1 MFNAGDLT
9 DIIKLIE
16 TYQMES
22 AGTAAF
28 IVFIYFLTKNGI
40 LTKIFSTIFEKYV
53 DYFIKKKSKTDIAA
67 VSLNE
72 VLNHDIFSY
81 IDFWK
86 YSKVPTLRFSTDF
99 RTIVF
104 RKYLVIYL
112 KAHKDK
118 IQQYINS
125 KSYINMSDS
134 ELWKSLLTLMN
145 DIVYSYET
153 ELSNAGIPK
162 VVIEKMKVRNNDIIT
177 LTINLIEN
185 VCNSQFYKSENNLLK
200 IYSVLNIILS
210 ILENTIQNSEP
221 VCNSINGELRG
232 QRINDGGR
240 EYIEP

>member
-9 DIIKLIE
+9 DILKIIE
-16 TYQMES
+16 TYQIES
-22 AGTAAF
+22 ASTVAF
-28 IVFIYFLTKNGI
+28 VIFIYFLTKNGI
-40 LTKIFSTIFEKYV
+40 LSKVFSAVFEKYV

-86 YSKVPTLRFSTDF
+86 YSKVPTLKFSTEF
-99 RTIVF
+99 RTVVF
-104 RKYLVIYL
+104 RKYLTIYL
-112 KAHKDK
+112 KAHKEK

-125 KSYINMSDS
+125 KSYINMTES
-134 ELWKSLLTLMN
+134 ELWRSLLTLMN

-153 ELSNAGIPK
+153 ELTSAGIPK
-162 VVIEKMKVRNNDIIT
+162 VVVEKMKVRNNDIIT

-200 IYSVLNIILS
+200 IYSVLNIVLS
-210 ILENTIQNSEP
+210 ILENTIQNSEA

-232 QRINDGGR
+232 QRISEGGR

>member
-1 MFNAGDLT
+1 MFKAGDLT
-9 DIIKLIE
+9 DMLKIFE
-16 TYQMES
+16 TYQIES
-22 AGTAAF
+22 AGTIAF
-28 IVFIYFLTKNGI
+28 IVVVYFFTKNGI
-40 LTKIFSTIFEKYV
+40 LTKVFSTVFEKYV

-86 YSKVPTLRFSTDF
+86 YSKVPTLKFSTEF
-99 RTIVF
+99 RTVVF
-104 RKYLVIYL
+104 RKYLGIYL

-134 ELWKSLLTLMN
+134 ELWRSLLTLMN

-153 ELSNAGIPK
+153 ELVNAGIPK
-162 VVIEKMKVRNNDIIT
+162 VVVEKMKVRNNDIIT

-185 VCNSQFYKSENNLLK
+185 VCNSQFYKTENNLLK

-232 QRINDGGR
+232 QRINEGGK

>member
-9 DIIKLIE
+9 DILKVIE
-16 TYQMES
+16 TYQIES
-22 AGTAAF
+22 ASTVALILVVY
-28 IVFIYFLTKNGI
+28 IVTKNGV
-40 LTKIFSTIFEKYV
+40 LGKVFSTVFEKYV

-86 YSKVPTLRFSTDF
+86 YSKVPTLKFSTEF
-99 RTIVF
+99 RTVVF
-104 RKYLVIYL
+104 RKYLTIYL
-112 KAHKDK
+112 KAHKEK

-125 KSYINMSDS
+125 KSYINMTES

-153 ELSNAGIPK
+153 ELTSVGIPK
-162 VVIEKMKVRNNDIIT
+162 VVVEKMKVRNNDIIT

-210 ILENTIQNSEP
+210 ILENTIQNSEA

-232 QRINDGGR
+232 QRISEGGR